1 MSLTKPPPRWRLA
14 EKQVRPRPF
23 LTGHSQG
30 SSGGMEARG
39 GGCCLG
45 PRWLAFLLWS
55 WRFSECVVSG
65 AVDPQSSCC
74 SYCDLARTQQPA
86 RGCERASPLPGH
98 LLQAPPV
105 LAWPGCPESPGRT
118 LLLGRRSCQMGA
130 PSLKQALADSLEKG
144 GRTDRRQEGPCPVR
158 GPGAPTRP
166 GGTCGSRTG

>member
-1 MSLTKPPPRWRLA
+1 MSLTKPPPKWRLA

-23 LTGHSQG
+23 LVGHSQG
-30 SSGGMEARG
+30 SSGGMEAQG

-45 PRWLAFLLWS
+45 PCGWPFCFGLGDSVNAWSLELWIPRVHAAPAVTWPERS
-55 WRFSECVVSG
+55 QRGGVSG
-65 AVDPQSSCC
+65 CHCSRDTSS
-74 SYCDLARTQQPA
+74 RQ
-86 RGCERASPLPGH
+86 PLPS
-98 LLQAPPV
+98 P
-105 LAWPGCPESPGRT
+105 WPGCPESPGRT

-144 GRTDRRQEGPCPVR
+144 GRTDGRREGPCPVR